1 MSIRKVFIFLG
12 IVLGDA
18 LLLTLSIRYPKYFF
32 LLSSAMILL
41 SMYPIFHRFEKRSLQ
56 AEEVILIAV
65 LSALGAVARIPFS
78 ALPSI
83 QPTSFII
90 ILTGVIFGGET
101 GFLVG
106 ALSALASNLVLGQ
119 GPWTLWQMFA
129 WSMMGLSSGLFHRRR
144 YTKGSFSLCLF
155 GFIWGFLF
163 GWIMNIWSVVS
174 FFDQLTLPLL
184 LTSMAT
190 SLYFDLAHALSNV
203 IFLLLFSKSWF
214 QILGRIQVK
223 YGLLKL

>member
-1 MSIRKVFIFLG
+1 MRIRNLFIFISIALLD
-12 IVLGDA
+12 IV
-18 LLLTLSIRYPKYFF
+18 LLTLSFKYSQYFF
-32 LLSSAMILL
+32 LLSTVMIIL
-41 SMYPIFHRFEKRSLQ
+41 SMYPVVHHFEKRPLQ

-65 LSALGAVARIPFS
+65 LSALGAVARIPFT

-90 ILTGVIFGGET
+90 ILTGVIFGGEI

-106 ALSALASNLVLGQ
+106 ALSALSSNLVLGQ

-129 WSMMGLSSGLFHRRR
+129 WSMMGLSSGLFAYKT
-144 YTKGSFSLCLF
+144 YTKAPFILCTF

-174 FFDQLTLPLL
+174 FFDQFTLALFA
-184 LTSMAT
+184 TSMAT
-190 SLYFDLAHALSNV
+190 SLYFDLAHGLSNV
-203 IFLLLFSKSWF
+203 FFLLVFSKAWF
-214 QILGRIQVK
+214 QILGRVRIK
-223 YGLLKL
+223 YGLFSV